1 MRMGESESR
10 PLDILTVLVMLLTVL
25 VLLCYGVIFFQP
37 RIFFNP
43 FKPGPPAEEQLAAM
57 LTRQAPPP
65 GTPATPTATNTPS
78 LPPTWTPTATGT
90 PTNTPTATATP
101 TPTSTPTRKPTPKP
115 PPAPG
120 EHYFVLST
128 GVQPSTYRY
137 PTLDCQWMGI
147 TGFIYD
153 KDGLFKKGVTVKVWL
168 DGWSGTTAVSGAYDE
183 YVGHGKGEP
192 GEYEVFLSNE
202 PREEVWHMQLFE
214 GGVPAS
220 AVYDVHSTR
229 DCNRM
234 VYIVH
239 WKRKD

>member
-1 MRMGESESR
+1 
-10 PLDILTVLVMLLTVL
+10 
-25 VLLCYGVIFFQP
+25 
-37 RIFFNP
+37 
-43 FKPGPPAEEQLAAM
+43 
-57 LTRQAPPP
+57 
-65 GTPATPTATNTPS
+65 
-78 LPPTWTPTATGT
+78 
-90 PTNTPTATATP
+90 
-101 TPTSTPTRKPTPKP
+101 
-115 PPAPG
+115 
-120 EHYFVLST
+120 
-128 GVQPSTYRY
+128 
-137 PTLDCQWMGI
+137 MGI

-168 DGWSGTTAVSGAYDE
+168 DGWSGTTAVS
-183 YVGHGKGEP
+183 

-229 DCNRM
+229 DCNKM